1 MANPDGPLDVSINYQ
16 ENSKCAFRMT
26 MEPVGI
32 HAGTET
38 DPVNE
43 LAAKQ
48 LLQNLDRMQTGADL
62 TWFDHFEQIV
72 VKNSDARRH
81 QDTIQSITCKSQHVV
96 GVDFQDGPFTVK
108 AYVSPLLSSAMTGTS
123 FLEVMFG
130 SLRSLTEKMSL
141 RLDLKPVEDYLTGKD
156 GVLGEKTYVS
166 FDCKRP
172 TESRIKIYSA
182 LWVSSLE
189 EVRDLWTLGGRLT
202 GPMIEEGFA
211 IVEKAWHLLLPRRL
225 PNGGES
231 SRITVNF
238 NWELSPKDGDIAP
251 KLYFLVDGDFDEH
264 VSKVVVS
271 LFKGLGWA
279 KNAETHLSLEKEA

>member
-1 MANPDGPLDVSINYQ
+1 MANLDGPLDVSVNYQ

-26 MEPVGI
+26 MEQVGI
-32 HAGTET
+32 HAGTES

-108 AYVSPLLSSAMTGTS
+108 AYVSPLLSSAMTG
-123 FLEVMFG
+123 
-130 SLRSLTEKMSL
+130 
-141 RLDLKPVEDYLTGKD
+141 
-156 GVLGEKTYVS
+156 VLGEKTYVS

-225 PNGGES
+225 PNGEES
-231 SRITVNF
+231 GRMTVNF
-238 NWELSPKDGDIAP
+238 NWELSPKDGSIAP
-251 KLYFLVDGDFDEH
+251 KLYFLVDEDFDEH

-279 KNAETHLSLEKEA
+279 KNAESHLSLEKEA